1 VRENPFT
8 VITSSH
14 RSSANATLPVINR
27 PHCGANVRR
36 RHDPQPSAAGV
47 EIATLEKRLLDLER
61 QLAAL
66 QQELQDL
73 RREFQ
78 AQAPPMV
85 VPMTPEEA
93 VHAFQQDPDRLLT
106 VEFGV
111 ASAGWLDGPVR
122 IDEDPTPPIRAEW
135 DGRLSNG
142 GQFAL
147 YLTARAIRGL
157 ADLGIELPPATAVGL
172 VDMERVGL
180 ICRHLKGKGVRV
192 TGVIRASRPE
202 DRYTDYSIV
211 VDDPRHFAV
220 NKQ

>member
-1 VRENPFT
+1 MRHCLFPCVLCVALTCCGVR
-8 VITSSH
+8 
-14 RSSANATLPVINR
+14 
-27 PHCGANVRR
+27 GD
-36 RHDPQPSAAGV
+36 DPQPSAPGV
-47 EIATLEKRLLDLER
+47 ETATLEKRLIDLER
-61 QLAAL
+61 ELAAL

-73 RREFQ
+73 RRELQ
-78 AQAPPMV
+78 AQPAPKV

-93 VHAFQQDPDRLLT
+93 VHAFKQDPDRLLT

-111 ASAGWLDGPVR
+111 ASAGWLDGPIP

-147 YLTARAIRGL
+147 FLTARAIRGL
-157 ADLGIELPPATAVGL
+157 DIGIELPPATPVGL
-172 VDMERVGL
+172 VDTVRLGL

-192 TGVIRASRPE
+192 TGVVRANRPE

-220 NKQ
+220 NR

>member
-1 VRENPFT
+1 MRHCLFPCALCVAL
-8 VITSSH
+8 TSS
-14 RSSANATLPVINR
+14 
-27 PHCGANVRR
+27 GVRGD
-36 RHDPQPSAAGV
+36 DPQPSAPGV
-47 EIATLEKRLLDLER
+47 ETATLEKRLLALER
-61 QLAAL
+61 QLGLL

-73 RREFQ
+73 RRELQ
-78 AQAPPMV
+78 AQALPKV
-85 VPMTPEEA
+85 VPMTPQEA

-111 ASAGWLDGPVR
+111 ESAGWLDGPVP

-147 YLTARAIRGL
+147 HLTARAIRGL
-157 ADLGIELPPATAVGL
+157 AEIGIELPPGTPAGF
-172 VDMERVGL
+172 VDIERVGL

-220 NKQ
+220 NRP